1 MTLGKQPAM
10 VPLPAINH
18 FGQGVDPDILKGPKR
33 DLLRDFYQ
41 DVFGWEEMPQWSN
54 DEKVVF
60 QMYRRGQFVN
70 LLAGPAG
77 TEQVGHNHMGIQ
89 VPDKAMMEA
98 VLLKARDFKETR
110 DPSVEVGEMRQGLDE
125 TEDPP
130 TAVYGLYVQYLLPF
144 MIELQCREVQA

>member
-1 MTLGKQPAM
+1 MTVGKDLVT

-33 DLLRDFYQ
+33 DLLRDFSQ
-41 DVFGWEEMPQWSN
+41 DVFGWKEMPQWSN

-60 QMYRRGQFVN
+60 QMYRRGQFLN
-70 LLAGPAG
+70 LLAGPEG

-89 VPDKAMMEA
+89 VPDRAMMEDIM
-98 VLLKARDFKETR
+98 LKARKFKETR
-110 DPSVEVGEMRQGLDE
+110 DPAVEVDQIRQGLDD

-130 TAVYGLYVQYLLPF
+130 TAVYGLYVRYLLPF